1 MPESKDVAL
10 QGPRLPYFTQLEE
23 SLGVD
28 KGQWKVLVETVWPN
42 AKSAEAVMMAIRYCR
57 ERQLDP
63 FKRPVH
69 VVPMWNS
76 ALNRMVET
84 VWPGI
89 SELRTT
95 AFRTGQYA
103 GCDETKWG
111 PPQARTFEGEV
122 DNWERGQKVGT
133 KKISVTVDFP
143 DWAQITVWRM
153 IGGQRVPF
161 HGPKTFW
168 LESYATIG
176 KTDVPN
182 DMWQSR
188 PAGQLEKV
196 AEAAALRKAFPEEI
210 GSEMTMEEMAGRRQD
225 VEVAVERVAQPDLAS
240 VAAPPPA
247 PDVETI
253 NVNVA
258 STADS
263 LAAVR
268 DRYFKGDV
276 DTHLEPRTPT
286 PTAEDLKPG
295 PWNED
300 IVDAELNEE
309 NPEDV
314 LRELED
320 VLATATT
327 EDEIISF
334 YREGDFATRLSDSH
348 LKQSD
353 ALVLAAT
360 SRIKRADPFATPI
373 TFRSADEYSTWIDR
387 MVAAVNSRE
396 TAGKLKANWEATKS
410 ARPAIL
416 DQDQNNILRNQV
428 VVTLRPYTAKAT
440 EKPQGERS
448 TPEAPP
454 QTPTTETPSRPSV
467 NGTGADPTKEPTTAE
482 EFYAQCASVLKWDDQ
497 KKIQDWR
504 MGSESWREKLNIQ
517 QAPEWKR
524 KWKIALMDRIEELGG
539 I

>member
-1 MPESKDVAL
+1 MTESKDVAL

-23 SLGVD
+23 TLGVD

-225 VEVAVERVAQPDLAS
+225 VEVAVERVVQPDLAS

-247 PDVETI
+247 PDVESVTS
-253 NVNVA
+253 VYVPVTPV
-258 STADS
+258 STPVMDAITS
-263 LAAVR
+263 SVPMAYTR
-268 DRYFKGDV
+268 DQVKTMMDEGFDR
-276 DTHLEPRTPT
+276 
-286 PTAEDLKPG
+286 
-295 PWNED
+295 
-300 IVDAELNEE
+300 ELNEE
-309 NPEDV
+309 DPEDV